1 MLFTNSKSFR
11 NITITLN
18 NIGIK
23 QIHSVRFLGVY
34 IDDKLTWK
42 DHLSY
47 ISNKLAKSISI
58 LHRVKWTLD
67 SRGLRLLY
75 YTLVLPYISYCAII
89 WGNTYYTNVLPIFT
103 KQNKAIRIISNVK
116 YNDHTSKLFCNLNI
130 LTIFQLV
137 KLQTCIMMYKAF
149 SNKLPQNIKSYFTK
163 SFSGNEYRNRQKNCF
178 KQKYTRTT
186 KRQYCISNIGVK
198 VWNSLNENIKSCDN
212 LNSFK
217 KLLKDHIINSN

>member
-1 MLFTNSKSFR
+1 M
-11 NITITLN
+11 
-18 NIGIK
+18 
-23 QIHSVRFLGVY
+23 
-34 IDDKLTWK
+34 TWN

-89 WGNTYYTNVLPIFT
+89 WVNTYYTNVLPIFT
-103 KQNKAIRIISNVK
+103 KQKKTIRIISNAK

-149 SNKLPQNIKSYFTK
+149 SNKLPQNIQSYFTK
-163 SFSGNEYRNRQKNCF
+163 SFSGNEYRTRQKNCF

-186 KRQYCISNIGVK
+186 KRQYCLSNIGVK